1 MFNKNQLASLN
12 QELDSSRIKTRE
24 KGNVSLS
31 YIEGFDV
38 IDTANL
44 IFGYGNWSYLISKLE
59 QVSQEQNHNQNFV
72 VCYKAIVKLIVKDEE
87 HSKSI
92 SRQDVG
98 FGSGVAKTL
107 NDAHENAGKEAVTD
121 ALKRAMRSLGNQFG
135 NSLYDKSR
143 NHANQDNSYQAN
155 QNQNYNQKLQNN
167 QQQQLPYQNENL
179 NNRATNANANTNFKG
194 VGSQQQIARQNQAQN
209 QTMQQQVQ
217 NSNGNVNNR
226 TTQNSNSRNVNQNL
240 NNQQNNP
247 PHEQSFPNNQ
257 SFDQYEYQGLYNLGL
272 DVIEQNGFLVVSG
285 NNQYSYK
292 DAIKACGFR
301 FDSASKTWYKPIES
315 AA

>member
-72 VCYKAIVKLIVKDEE
+72 VCYKAVVKLIIKDEN

-121 ALKRAMRSLGNQFG
+121 GLLKRAMRSFGNQFG

-143 NHANQDNSYQAN
+143 NHVNQDNSYQTN
-155 QNQNYNQKLQNN
+155 QNQNYNQNQQRPPQNN
-167 QQQQLPYQNENL
+167 QQQQQPYQNENV
-179 NNRATNANANTNFKG
+179 NNRATNSNFKG
-194 VGSQQQIARQNQAQN
+194 VGNQQQTARQQNQAQN

-217 NSNGNVNNR
+217 NSN
-226 TTQNSNSRNVNQNL
+226 SRNVNQNP

-247 PHEQSFPNNQ
+247 PQQHSFQNNQ
-257 SFDQYEYQGLYNLGL
+257 SFEYQSLFNLGL
-272 DVIEQNGFLVVSG
+272 DVIEQNGFLIVTG
-285 NNQYSYK
+285 DNQYSYR
-292 DAIKACGFR
+292 DAIKACSFR
-301 FDSASKTWYKPIES
+301 FDSKSKTWYKPIES